1 MVWFDVYNN
10 ITLTPDRLRSWVS
23 VMSYKSD
30 YLGLEHSRPGLPP
43 PRGGEEGEEGEEE
56 GRVEREQEDGVE
68 GVEGKD
74 W

>member
-1 MVWFDVYNN
+1 
-10 ITLTPDRLRSWVS
+10 
-23 VMSYKSD
+23 MSYKSD
-30 YLGLEHSRPGLPP
+30 YLGHEHSRPGLPP